1 MAADVLVLC
10 NPLCFLLNRYGKTGV
25 KVLKSAAL
33 DFYNAD
39 ELIPAKRRLI
49 QDVDNL
55 ELDSSV
61 KVPVPYIPERRG
73 DTNQAVRVVD
83 DIFTLLTFLDKNL
96 LLKNLPKYVADN
108 PDNMP
113 STRLYE
119 GDLMVIMNALEK
131 LTAQLTG
138 QGATL
143 SAIMKEVHDLQ
154 AQVRT
159 SSAVNEQVWPSLPA
173 SVQSSSGSGLQS
185 WLAKPTGRPSLVIAG
200 SS

>member
-61 KVPVPYIPERRG
+61 KVPYIPERRG

-83 DIFTLLTFLDKNL
+83 DIFTLLTFLDENL

-113 STRLYE
+113 STRLYD

-143 SAIMKEVHDLQ
+143 SAIMKEVRDLQ

-159 SSAVNEQVWPSLPA
+159 STVVNEQVWPSLPA
-173 SVQSSSGSGLQS
+173 PVQSSSGSGLQS